1 MCIST
6 GIYSFQ
12 ISFYICSE
20 IYDLHTRKVGQRLM
34 VIWKQP
40 NWMFE
45 CLIHQSIT
53 WHRYLNQTNPTVGGT
68 LTHSTDNAN
77 VTSLFFIYFFY
88 LSCIAALKI
97 TSFCKKGKKKKVSKQ
112 LKGNVSNVIVICFIF
127 QRNDVYEYEEVR
139 KYHKTNVGEISEKSI
154 EIVLKV
160 NVI

>member
-12 ISFYICSE
+12 ISFHICWE
-20 IYDLHTRKVGQRLM
+20 IYALHTWKVGQRLM

-77 VTSLFFIYFFY
+77 VTSLFFFFY

-97 TSFCKKGKKKKVSKQ
+97 TSFCKKGKKKSFKTIERKCLKRHCYLFYFSK
-112 LKGNVSNVIVICFIF
+112 
-127 QRNDVYEYEEVR
+127 NDVYEYEEVR
-139 KYHKTNVGEISEKSI
+139 KYHKTNVGKISEKSI

-160 NVI
+160 NVV